1 MERPDA
7 IGHTCRRLVVRETE
21 QSLEPLRIAALEH
34 HLVFA
39 GLS

>member
-1 MERPDA
+1 
-7 IGHTCRRLVVRETE
+7 VRETE